1 LCYLYFI
8 LAQIYEL
15 YFVSYLTNKKLG
27 RKRKKNIILEKI
39 ELNDAGSL
47 GKAISK
53 SENQKVIFTKFG
65 VPGDIV
71 DIQVK
76 KKRKSYIEGEIIK
89 FHTYSKKREN
99 PKCSYFQLCGGCS
112 WQNMKY
118 EDQLIY
124 KSNEVKNN
132 LSRIAKVIPEK
143 TLPIIKSNKE
153 YYYRNK
159 MEFSFSNS
167 RWITEDEIN
176 SKNIIENKNALGF
189 HKSGMWSKVIDID
202 KCYLQT
208 NISNKIRNFIKEKSL
223 EIGLDF
229 FDLRNQSG
237 DLRTLMIRTT
247 TLNEIMILIQF
258 YKNSKKVH
266 QLLNEIQKKFPEITS
281 IMYVINSKKNDT
293 IYDLKVKCFNG
304 VDFISEKIGNLKF
317 SISAKSF
324 FQTNSYQTK
333 KLYNVVK
340 KFASLKGNETIYDL
354 YCGTGTISIFLS
366 KFAKEIIGIE
376 TVKDA
381 VLAAKDNAK
390 LNKINNTKFIHGDVK
405 HILSDG
411 IKYSNDPDVIILDPP
426 RNGLEKQVISSVI
439 SLKPKKIIY
448 VSCNSSTQ
456 ARDLIDFKEFYK
468 IKLSQPIDM
477 FPQTYH
483 VENVVLLEKI

>member
-1 LCYLYFI
+1 M
-8 LAQIYEL
+8 
-15 YFVSYLTNKKLG
+15 V
-27 RKRKKNIILEKI
+27 RKRKKNIILEKV

-71 DIQVK
+71 DIRVK
-76 KKRKSYIEGEIIK
+76 RKRKSYIEGEIIK

-143 TLPIIKSNKE
+143 TLPIIRSNKE

-167 RWITEDEIN
+167 RWITDDEIN

-202 KCYLQT
+202 KCYLQK

-258 YKNSKKVH
+258 YKNSK
-266 QLLNEIQKKFPEITS
+266 
-281 IMYVINSKKNDT
+281 
-293 IYDLKVKCFNG
+293 
-304 VDFISEKIGNLKF
+304 
-317 SISAKSF
+317 
-324 FQTNSYQTK
+324 
-333 KLYNVVK
+333 
-340 KFASLKGNETIYDL
+340 
-354 YCGTGTISIFLS
+354 
-366 KFAKEIIGIE
+366 
-376 TVKDA
+376 
-381 VLAAKDNAK
+381 
-390 LNKINNTKFIHGDVK
+390 
-405 HILSDG
+405 
-411 IKYSNDPDVIILDPP
+411 
-426 RNGLEKQVISSVI
+426 
-439 SLKPKKIIY
+439 
-448 VSCNSSTQ
+448 
-456 ARDLIDFKEFYK
+456 
-468 IKLSQPIDM
+468 
-477 FPQTYH
+477 
-483 VENVVLLEKI
+483 

>member
-1 LCYLYFI
+1 M
-8 LAQIYEL
+8 
-15 YFVSYLTNKKLG
+15 G
-27 RKRKKNIILEKI
+27 RRKKNIVLEKI
-39 ELNDAGSL
+39 KLTGAGSL
-47 GKAISK
+47 GKVIAK
-53 SENQKVIFTKFG
+53 SSGEKIIFTKNG

-71 DIQVK
+71 DIRVK
-76 KKRKSYIEGEIIK
+76 RKRKSYIEGDIIK
-89 FHTYSKKREN
+89 IHKHSTKRDK
-99 PKCSYFQLCGGCS
+99 PKCSHFELCGGCS

-118 EDQLIY
+118 ENQIIY
-124 KSNEVKNN
+124 KENEVLENFK
-132 LSRIAKVIPEK
+132 RISKIIPEK
-143 TLPIIKSNKE
+143 KLPIIKSDKK

-167 RWITEDEIN
+167 RWITDDEIN

-202 KCYLQT
+202 KCYLQK

-258 YKNSKKVH
+258 YKNSKKAH

-293 IYDLKVKCFNG
+293 IYDLKVECFNG

-340 KFASLKGNETIYDL
+340 KFASLEGNETIYDL

-411 IKYSNDPDVIILDPP
+411 IKNCNKPDIIILDPP
-426 RNGLEKQVISSVI
+426 RNGLEKQVVSSVI
-439 SLKPKKIIY
+439 SLKSKKIIY

-456 ARDLIDFKEFYK
+456 ARDLIYFKEFYK